1 VGVRFASLFILAV
14 LCVTGAGGGSTASR
28 VLWQGP
34 LLAGGAVAWIEDDE
48 LHIWRARS
56 GDRTVYRG
64 DSLAVTRPFAASP
77 GLLAF
82 ERSYPG
88 CPPPPGHVCPD
99 GTDALLGPLGG
110 PFRALT
116 RPRTCFLP
124 SLGNA
129 LALSG
134 DVVAFVEIDCMR
146 QRIRVIVRDT
156 RARVLRDAPIADG
169 CCRDVA
175 VAGRYVAWSEERAV
189 VVYDRVANRI
199 AYRARIVPAGIG
211 VDFDFDLQRDG
222 TLAVAFRLTEF
233 AATGPATVGWFSPS
247 SPRLHLLAARGSGT
261 SIGIAG
267 DRIAFERF
275 LTAAK
280 SDLVVANLAGRATSV
295 ARFSHPTKL
304 RGFDFDGQRL
314 AWASD
319 RITARRV
326 DCPPPGEGRPC
337 VRRVTGVTTI
347 SRRTLS
353 SRTTRVI
360 ARLRFEDVFGR

>member
-1 VGVRFASLFILAV
+1 MGVRFASLFVLTV
-14 LCVTGAGGGSTASR
+14 LCVTGAGGGTTPSR

-34 LLAGGAVAWIEDDE
+34 LLAGDAVAWIEDDS
-48 LHIWRARS
+48 LHVWSTRG

-77 GLLAF
+77 SLLAF

-88 CPPPPGHVCPD
+88 CPPPPGHVCPE
-99 GTDALLGPLGG
+99 GTDALFGPRGG

-129 LALSG
+129 LALDG
-134 DVVAFVEIDCMR
+134 NVAAFVEIDCMR
-146 QRIRVIVRDT
+146 QRMRVVVRDR
-156 RARVLRDAPIADG
+156 RARVLRDAPIAGG
-169 CCRDVA
+169 CCRDIA
-175 VAGRYVAWSEERAV
+175 VAGRYVAWSETRAV
-189 VVYDRVANRI
+189 VVYDRIANRI
-199 AYRARIVPAGIG
+199 AYRARIGPAGID

-222 TLAVAFRLTEF
+222 KLAVAFRLTEF
-233 AATGPATVGWFSPS
+233 ARTGPTTVGWFSRS
-247 SPRLHLLAARGSGT
+247 SPRLHVLAARGSDT
-261 SIGIAG
+261 RIGIAG

-275 LTAAK
+275 LGTGR
-280 SDLVVANLAGRATSV
+280 SDLVVADFAGRAVSV
-295 ARFSHPTKL
+295 DRLSRPITL
-304 RGFDFDGQRL
+304 RSFDLDGRRL
-314 AWASD
+314 AWASE

-337 VRRVTGVTTI
+337 IRRVTGVTSI

-353 SRTTRVI
+353 TRTTRVI